1 MQAVFIV
8 AIVFGGIVLSVA
20 IVAGTILMGM
30 RMRHGGMSRKSR
42 RSQTDE
48 ARMVQEIYQGLSDM
62 EKRVESLETIL
73 MDRYGKDRSS

>member
-8 AIVFGGIVLSVA
+8 AVVFGGIVLSVA

-30 RMRHGGMSRKSR
+30 RMRHGGMSGKSR
-42 RSQTDE
+42 RNQTDE
-48 ARMVQEIYQGLSDM
+48 DRMVQEIYQGLSDI

-73 MDRYGKDRSS
+73 MDRYGKDRQP